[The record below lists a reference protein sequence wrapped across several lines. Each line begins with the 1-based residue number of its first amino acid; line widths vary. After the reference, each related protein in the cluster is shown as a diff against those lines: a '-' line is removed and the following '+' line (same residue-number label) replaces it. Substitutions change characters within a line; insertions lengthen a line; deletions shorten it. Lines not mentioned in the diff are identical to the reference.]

1 MNAPQHVMSYS
12 MDWKTKRN
20 LATFCLTALLSFS
33 GYAWGWEW
41 QPQQNSPD
49 ASTARQPS
57 IPGLQAS
64 SDTLNG
70 KESREMPEIPLKAHD
85 FVKDY
90 MQENRLRLEKMKGR
104 YTAYFRT
111 IEQVLGRHGIP
122 AELKYLAVI
131 ESDLKTMAV
140 SNKGA
145 VGPWQIMP
153 ETGRGLGLRVD
164 EARDE
169 RVDLVKSTHAAAK
182 YLKSLYRQLGD
193 WLLVIAAYNGGPG
206 RVESAIRNSNS
217 RDFWA
222 LQRYLPAESR
232 NHVKKFIATHYVMEG
247 KGGVTTGMARVPVL
261 KTVAVD
267 TTGTVEQVISGK
279 FNSFVLAKT
288 LSMDI
293 LRFNS
298 LNPDFDQ
305 KVGVGEYRLRLP
317 EDRMAVFN
325 SKKMEIV
332 AESVRFIMENGSRE
346 LDRNRAQTDIPPVR
360 MPG

>member
-1 MNAPQHVMSYS
+1 MSHS
-12 MDWKTKRN
+12 MDWKTLRN
-20 LATFCLTALLSFS
+20 LATYCLTALLSLS
-33 GYAWGWEW
+33 GQVWGSEW
-41 QPQQNSPD
+41 QPQPNTSD
-49 ASTARQPS
+49 ASNTRPQDPPLQSTPS
-57 IPGLQAS
+57 DSLTVK
-64 SDTLNG
+64 DL
-70 KESREMPEIPLKAHD
+70 REMPEIPHKAHD

-90 MQENRLRLEKMKGR
+90 MQDNRFRLERMKGR

-111 IEQVLGRHGIP
+111 IEHVLGRYGIP

-131 ESDLKTMAV
+131 ESELNPMAV

-164 EARDE
+164 HVRDE
-169 RVDLVKSTHAAAK
+169 RVDLVKSSHAAAK

-206 RVESAIRNSNS
+206 RVETAIRQSRS
-217 RDFWA
+217 RDFWE
-222 LQRYLPAESR
+222 LQRYLPTESR

-247 KGGVTTGMARVPVL
+247 KGGVTTGMPRVPAL
-261 KTVAVD
+261 KTSAVD
-267 TTGTVEQVISGK
+267 TAGTVEQVISGK
-279 FNSFVLAKT
+279 FNSFVLSKT

-305 KVGVGEYRLRLP
+305 KVGVGDYRLRLP
-317 EDRMAVFN
+317 EDRMLLFN

-332 AESVRFIMENGSRE
+332 AESVRFIMETGSRE
-346 LDRNRAQTDIPPVR
+346 LDRNRSMTDIPPVK